1 MDEIRERLRELR
13 AYFSEI
19 MGKLDKGL
27 EELEREVEERGRVVN
42 VKLAEELRRSARE
55 ARARLLRAR
64 VELRAALR
72 RAAVETRPSEAGELE
87 ELRDEVEEFFE
98 RIGEALEDYLED
110 LRALVGGASQGPEGL
125 ERVIDE
131 SLRAALRGVEA
142 AVRRLEEVFKGLG
155 EAAGPTYVVSSIR
168 LPKRDLDV
176 IDLLVEAGV
185 FRSRSEAVAYFT
197 HKGLEVAKPALE
209 ELLAKLR
216 ELKELR
222 EKLREEV
229 KKAFEEGG
237 GRSG

>member
-1 MDEIRERLRELR
+1 LDEIRERLRELR

-27 EELEREVEERGRVVN
+27 EELEREVEERGRIVN

-55 ARARLLRAR
+55 AWARLLRAR

-72 RAAVETRPSEAGELE
+72 RAAVETRPSEAEELE

-176 IDLLVEAGV
+176 IDLLVEAG

-237 GRSG
+237 SSG